1 MKKMFMAAAGLLCL
15 VGMASAGTTSVREK
29 ALSPISIYD
38 EGHLLE
44 LSIEDV
50 GKYHGDICPCVV
62 VSFRAMKLA
71 ISKLWEDEIPD
82 REDFKI
88 ISSLP
93 SDGSE
98 DTFEFITRVKKRGD
112 FSFDL
117 PQGTSKLKTSGKN
130 YSFVFIRKSTDKRI
144 KISVKKR
151 VFQEIDDRFF
161 EIRKKIKLQKA
172 TKKEEKIFRLEKS
185 KLKYVFMSLPP
196 EDLFEFEY
204 IKSDK
209 NRNAK

>member
-15 VGMASAGTTSVREK
+15 AGMATAGITSVKEK
-29 ALSPISIYD
+29 VLSPISIYD

-44 LSIEDV
+44 LSIEDA

-62 VSFRAMKLA
+62 VCFRATQLA
-71 ISKLWEDEIPD
+71 ISELWKDEIPD

-98 DTFEFITRVKKRGD
+98 DTFEFITRVKRRKD

-117 PQGTSKLKTSGKN
+117 PEGTSKLKTSEKN
-130 YSFVFIRKSTDKRI
+130 YSFVFIRKSNDKRI
-144 KISVKKR
+144 KVSVKKE

-161 EIRKKIKLQKA
+161 EIRTNRKLKKA
-172 TKKEEKIFRLEKS
+172 TEKQEKIFKLEKS
-185 KLKYVFMSLPP
+185 KLKYVFMNLSIN
-196 EDLFEFEY
+196 ELFEFK
-204 IKSDK
+204 INK
-209 NRNAK
+209 